1 MNIVAQDLHGKRT
14 TKLYRLPL

>member
-1 MNIVAQDLHGKRT
+1 MNIFARDLHGKRT